1 MVTRTRSRDIGV
13 PEPISQG
20 PSRCPGGAPTGT
32 LIGMDSS
39 DVKVTLKDMWETR
52 PSRPRDDRKFAGVG
66 AAIARRYDLDPVL
79 VRVGL
84 VAAAFTGVGVGLYIA
99 GWILLPDEP
108 TDGSVPRRRR
118 PPLWALIVL
127 GILVAASIGHL
138 ANDPSGF
145 LLPLAAVA
153 AILFLL
159 HRSRA
164 GRGIPGP
171 ATPQVAA
178 MTSGPTTAGT
188 TPGSTAEGDTPPAW
202 DPLGAAPFAWDLPE
216 PGPAPAP
223 PPRPKSRVTPV
234 TLAITLLAAGV
245 TALLLLA
252 TGGLS
257 DVPVL
262 LGVVLTVLGGGLVVG
277 SVLRSGRGLIPFAL
291 LAMAVTWGVLA
302 VPFDRIS
309 AGPPRD
315 LHIAPV
321 SAAALAPRYDNPVG
335 SIEMDLRTMDL
346 TVPAGAAATPV
357 ATRVDTGMGSVEIWV
372 PENADVRF
380 TGTAGV
386 GSIEFGD
393 QESSGP
399 DARLQVD
406 DLGADGVA
414 SGRPIVLDAHAG
426 AGSVEVHRG

>member
-1 MVTRTRSRDIGV
+1 
-13 PEPISQG
+13 
-20 PSRCPGGAPTGT
+20 
-32 LIGMDSS
+32 MDSS

-108 TDGSVPRRRR
+108 TDGTEPRRRR
-118 PPLWALIVL
+118 PPLWALVVL
-127 GILVAASIGHL
+127 GVLVAASIGHL
-138 ANDPSGF
+138 ADDPSGF

-171 ATPQVAA
+171 AAPRAA
-178 MTSGPTTAGT
+178 TTTTADTTAGLA
-188 TPGSTAEGDTPPAW
+188 AEGDTPPAW

-234 TLAITLLAAGV
+234 TLAIALLAAGV
-245 TALLLLA
+245 TALVLLA

-262 LGVVLTVLGGGLVVG
+262 LGVVLAVLGGGLVVG
-277 SVLRSGRGLIPFAL
+277 SVLRSGRGLIPLAL
-291 LAMAVTWGVLA
+291 LAMAMTWGVLA
-302 VPFDRIS
+302 APFDRIAA

-321 SAAALAPRYDNPVG
+321 TAAALAPRYDNSVG
-335 SIEMDLRTMDL
+335 SIEMDLRNMDL

-380 TGTAGV
+380 TGMAGV

-406 DLGADGVA
+406 DLGADGIA
-414 SGRPIVLDAHAG
+414 SGRPIVLDVHAG

>member
-1 MVTRTRSRDIGV
+1 
-13 PEPISQG
+13 
-20 PSRCPGGAPTGT
+20 
-32 LIGMDSS
+32 MDKS
-39 DVKVTLKDMWETR
+39 DVKATLKDMWETR

-84 VAAAFTGVGVGLYIA
+84 VAAAFTGIGVALYIA

-108 TDGSVPRRRR
+108 TDGSVPHRRR

-127 GILVAASIGHL
+127 GIVAAASIGHL
-138 ANDPSGF
+138 LNDPSGF
-145 LLPLAAVA
+145 LLPLAAIA

-171 ATPQVAA
+171 ATPRAA
-178 MTSGPTTAGT
+178 TTTAG
-188 TPGSTAEGDTPPAW
+188 PTAATAGDTPPAW

-223 PPRPKSRVTPV
+223 PPRPRSRVTPI
-234 TLAITLLAAGV
+234 TLAVVLLAAGV

-302 VPFDRIS
+302 APFDRIA

-315 LHIAPV
+315 LQIAPV
-321 SAAALAPRYDNPVG
+321 SAGALAPRYDNPVG
-335 SIEMDLRTMDL
+335 SIEMDLRNMDL

-372 PENADVRF
+372 PGNADVRF

-414 SGRPIVLDAHAG
+414 SGRPIVLDVHAG